1 MAIIQYSH
9 FPSKEYRWCLMW
21 LRLFMMF
28 KWACGQ
34 MAVHGLWMD
43 TIKYRFLKQKWC
55 LVSMDPKRPS
65 FTNGYQ
71 HTVPPPPHTLTVSS
85 RSVMVSSMLT
95 SQTSSYGQMQ
105 GLTGPFFKYHIL
117 QRRKSH
123 EVCTVLLD
131 KGIFL
136 KNQMTFVRKRS
147 VWSSSTLKTVDLE
160 YPLSLLVA
168 WMVRLCLKF
177 YKVWPHMHNRSYTV
191 TNQFSLWGTRCLS
204 FMFCV
209 LQL

>member
-1 MAIIQYSH
+1 MD
-9 FPSKEYRWCLMW
+9 RWLC
-21 LRLFMMF
+21 
-28 KWACGQ
+28 
-34 MAVHGLWMD
+34 MD
-43 TIKYRFLKQKWC
+43 FEWTQSSIVFLKQKWC

-65 FTNGYQ
+65 FTDGYQ

-147 VWSSSTLKTVDLE
+147 VWPLSTLKTVDLE
-160 YPLSLLVA
+160 YHLSLSVA
-168 WMVRLCLKF
+168 WMIRLCLKF
-177 YKVWPHMHNRSYTV
+177 YKV
-191 TNQFSLWGTRCLS
+191 
-204 FMFCV
+204 
-209 LQL
+209 